1 MKSRKQ
7 KHRNK
12 YPRVKTPRN
21 ERKQRGKNLKQEERF
36 GKKKKKQRKPNKMN
50 VTIEKILKSKRA
62 NREPKMSKNSE
73 LKKKK
78 LGLVPENV
86 QCYVRGSLI

>member
-36 GKKKKKQRKPNKMN
+36 GKKKK
-50 VTIEKILKSKRA
+50 
-62 NREPKMSKNSE
+62 NRENQIK
-73 LKKKK
+73 
-78 LGLVPENV
+78 
-86 QCYVRGSLI
+86 